1 MINTLEVSLVRHDIP
16 DNICGLLT
24 TLGGEKKRV
33 SIAEVL
39 TSKASI
45 QLWDNATRG
54 LDADTALKF
63 NLVLRTLADIEHNTS
78 IVSLYQAGNGIYD
91 LYDKVTVIA
100 EGQVIF
106 YGPRGEAREYF
117 EGLGFVHPDGG
128 NTADFLTAVT
138 AVNEREINKDHE
150 GPVPTSPAD
159 FAQAYQKSDVAKRMQ
174 QELEEHLQDTSREQ
188 ETEASKAVVQ
198 QQKSRFAPK
207 GRPERVDFFSQVK
220 AALIRDYQMRWG
232 DQWTLWARQA
242 TTFIQAWI
250 TGSLFYAIPA
260 STGGLFL
267 RGGTIF
273 LTLLCKSHA
282 VTMHPAVPRV
292 STS

>member
-1 MINTLEVSLVRHDIP
+1 
-16 DNICGLLT
+16 
-24 TLGGEKKRV
+24 
-33 SIAEVL
+33 L

-63 NLVLRTLADIEHNTS
+63 NKVLRTLADIEHNTS
-78 IVSLYQAGNGIYD
+78 VVSLYQAGNGIYD

-100 EGQVIF
+100 EGRVIY
-106 YGPRGEAREYF
+106 YGPRSEARGYF

-128 NTADFLTAVT
+128 NTADFLTSVT
-138 AVNEREINKDHE
+138 AINERQIKE
-150 GPVPTSPAD
+150 GHTGPIATSAAD
-159 FAQAYQKSDVAKRMQ
+159 FSDAYQKSEIASRMRE
-174 QELEEHLQDTSREQ
+174 ELEAHLRDESRQ
-188 ETEASKAVVQ
+188 AETEAAQ
-198 QQKSRFAPK
+198 DAIQTQKSKLAPK
-207 GRPERVDFFSQVK
+207 GRPEKVDFFTQVR

-232 DQWTLWARQA
+232 DQWTFWARQA
-242 TTFIQAWI
+242 TTFIQAFL

-273 LTLLCKSHA
+273 LTLLCEFIDITMGFSDPQSHPSS
-282 VTMHPAVPRV
+282 V
-292 STS
+292 

>member
-1 MINTLEVSLVRHDIP
+1 M
-16 DNICGLLT
+16 
-24 TLGGEKKRV
+24 

-63 NLVLRTLADIEHNTS
+63 NRVLRTLADIERNTS
-78 IVSLYQAGNGIYD
+78 VVSLYQAGNGIYD

-100 EGQVIF
+100 EGRVIY
-106 YGPRGEAREYF
+106 YGPRGEARAYF
-117 EGLGFVHPDGG
+117 EDLGFVHPDGG
-128 NTADFLTAVT
+128 NTADFLTSVT
-138 AVNEREINKDHE
+138 AVNEREISKDHQ
-150 GPVPTSPAD
+150 GPVLTSPAE
-159 FAQAYQKSDVAKRMQ
+159 FAEAYRKSSIAKRMQ
-174 QELEEHLQDTSREQ
+174 QELEEHLRDSSREEQ
-188 ETEASKAVVQ
+188 TEASKQVIQ
-198 QQKSRFAPK
+198 QQKNKLAPK
-207 GRPERVDFFSQVK
+207 KRPEKVDFFTQVK

-232 DQWTLWARQA
+232 DQWTLWARQG

-260 STGGLFL
+260 TTGGLFL

-273 LTLLCKSHA
+273 LTLLCES
-282 VTMHPAVPRV
+282 
-292 STS
+292 